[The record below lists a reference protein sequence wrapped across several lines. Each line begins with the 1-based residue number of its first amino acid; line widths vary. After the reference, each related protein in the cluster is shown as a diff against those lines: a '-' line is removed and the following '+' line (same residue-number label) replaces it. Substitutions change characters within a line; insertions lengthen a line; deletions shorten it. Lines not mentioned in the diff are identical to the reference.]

1 MTKILAALRSPG
13 AMMLALILAL
23 FAQGEHT
30 AQVFAYFAHSTI
42 GNGWLL
48 AYAFACAVEVAVL
61 LFVLR
66 GHKYISYGFAGAT
79 FCTNLVYYA
88 IGGVALLS
96 PAALPVLL
104 LSALLPACIVGYSHT
119 IAEAP
124 HAVDGATDSA
134 PHTSAATPAE
144 TILALPVASGGQS
157 SESVPAE
164 QTGQTDVLAPPAPVT
179 PPTHAKRTAR
189 KPAAVVRKR
198 KPAPLSPE
206 QRRAKIASSGVTDV
220 SAIVA
225 QFGVS
230 LRTAQEDIKAVRSA
244 LTAQNGAT
252 H

>member
-144 TILALPVASGGQS
+144 TILALPVASQGQP
-157 SESVPAE
+157 SESAPTE
-164 QTGQTDVLAPPAPVT
+164 QAGQTDVLATTVIVAPPAP
-179 PPTHAKRTAR
+179 AKRTVR
-189 KPAAVVRKR
+189 KPARRKAA
-198 KPAPLSPE
+198 KLSPE
-206 QRRAKIASSGVTDV
+206 QRRTQIASSGVTDP
-220 SAIVA
+220 SAICA

>member
-1 MTKILAALRSPG
+1 MMTRILAALRSPG

-124 HAVDGATDSA
+124 HGTDGAVDSA
-134 PHTSAATPAE
+134 PHPSTTTPVE
-144 TILALPVASGGQS
+144 SPVAR
-157 SESVPAE
+157 SEGMTGHPGDLTPTE
-164 QTGQTDVLAPPAPVT
+164 QAGQTDVLAVAPPAPT
-179 PPTHAKRTAR
+179 KRTAR
-189 KPAAVVRKR
+189 KLAPVVRKR
-198 KPAPLSPE
+198 KPAKPTQE
-206 QRRAKIASSGVTDV
+206 QRRAQIAESGVTDV
-220 SAIVA
+220 SAIMA
-225 QFGVS
+225 ICSPCCWRRQ
-230 LRTAQEDIKAVRSA
+230 RARPRR
-244 LTAQNGAT
+244 
-252 H
+252 